1 MRVLC
6 TARHCAGIGPG
17 GDQIKAILYSTH
29 CPCCKTLEE
38 RLRRA
43 EIEYAV
49 VSDTEQILALGIT
62 HVPILEID
70 GQQMNYPAAIRWL
83 NERKA
88 SHEN

>member
-1 MRVLC
+1 M
-6 TARHCAGIGPG
+6 
-17 GDQIKAILYSTH
+17 KAILYSTH
-29 CPCCKTLEE
+29 CPCCEALEE
-38 RLRRA
+38 WLRQA

-70 GQQMNYPAAIRWL
+70 GRQMNYPAAIRWL